1 MEQRREVFFAV
12 RNLLNMMR
20 RMAESGMG
28 QDGPMT
34 PMQGRVIG
42 FIKHHPAQNVYQ
54 RDLEC
59 EFQIRRSTATA
70 ILQTMEKNGL
80 IRREPVPQDAR
91 LKKLVLTERAI
102 AFSDRFMLEMARA
115 EAVVTQGVTREEL
128 DMFFHAVAKFQNNLN
143 QYVVT
148 TGEPACC
155 DWGRK
160 KNDQTPDP
168 KHTRV

>member
-20 RMAESGMG
+20 RMAEGGMG

-59 EFQIRRSTATA
+59 DPRR
-70 ILQTMEKNGL
+70 
-80 IRREPVPQDAR
+80 
-91 LKKLVLTERAI
+91 
-102 AFSDRFMLEMARA
+102 
-115 EAVVTQGVTREEL
+115 
-128 DMFFHAVAKFQNNLN
+128 
-143 QYVVT
+143 
-148 TGEPACC
+148 
-155 DWGRK
+155 
-160 KNDQTPDP
+160 
-168 KHTRV
+168 